1 MFQLSKQGA
10 VAVVSGSEPIK
21 LDQAGQLAGTI
32 DRVAQGGQPMAV
44 LDLQRIPLIDSAGLE
59 SLLDAQDTIERRGG
73 NLKMAAPNELIRDIL
88 RVSGV
93 AERFEIFSD
102 VKTAVGSFA
111 R

>member
-21 LDQAGQLAGTI
+21 HEQVAELASAI
-32 DRVAQGGQPMAV
+32 DRVVQGGQPMAV
-44 LDLQRIPLIDSAGLE
+44 LDLQRTPLIDSAGLE
-59 SLLDAQDTIERRGG
+59 SLLDAQDAVERRGG
-73 NLKMAAPNELIRDIL
+73 TLKMAAPNELIRDIL